1 MDAILVVSRNAA
13 MTFGLTA
20 TYDVQ
25 DIRPDR
31 FGEWSQRVGEVAA
44 VVLELEDPVAASS
57 AILQLREA
65 RQTVPVLVVS
75 SSRPGWELLTDAY
88 PAVRVVPLPV
98 SRARLMDALAELI
111 SAGPTTDEQ
120 IDQFLRDLPSP
131 SAEISQRP
139 EPEETPVVDVD
150 DSIEPSG
157 LGWPTASIT
166 YST

>member
-13 MTFGLTA
+13 MSFGLTA

-31 FGEWSQRVGEVAA
+31 FGEWSHRVGEVAA

-57 AILQLREA
+57 AILQLREG
-65 RQTVPVLVVS
+65 RQAVPILVVS
-75 SSRPGWELLTDAY
+75 SSRPGWELLTEAY

-111 SAGPTTDEQ
+111 SAGPATGEQ
-120 IDQFLRDLPSP
+120 IDEFLKNLPTP
-131 SAEISQRP
+131 SAETVSQP
-139 EPEETPVVDVD
+139 EPAPPVEVD
-150 DSIEPSG
+150 DTIESSG
-157 LGWPTASIT
+157 LGWPAGSVS